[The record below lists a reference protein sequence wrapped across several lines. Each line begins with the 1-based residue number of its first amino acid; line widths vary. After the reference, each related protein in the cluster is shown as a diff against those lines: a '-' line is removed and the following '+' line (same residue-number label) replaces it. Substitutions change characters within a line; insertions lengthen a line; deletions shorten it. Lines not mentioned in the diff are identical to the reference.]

1 MATKQE
7 VALKSNAIV
16 GMANACKALG
26 PGEKL
31 VLVGVG
37 SFTNLAL
44 FISVFPDLLVEK
56 VSADWLTGPAC
67 G

>member
-1 MATKQE
+1 MKQE
-7 VALKSNAIV
+7 AALKSNAII
-16 GMANACKALG
+16 GMADACKALG
-26 PGEKL
+26 AGEKL

-44 FISVFPDLLVEK
+44 FVSVFPDLLLEK
-56 VSADWLTGPAC
+56 VSADRLTDKAC